1 MAAGGSRVS
10 SGRRGAKS
18 GRGAKIRREDL
29 APSPFLAGPFVPTI
43 DSLQE
48 ISSWPGTF
56 RERLRMARTEDRADL
71 TATLHQ
77 LDARLE
83 LRRAELS

>member
-1 MAAGGSRVS
+1 
-10 SGRRGAKS
+10 
-18 GRGAKIRREDL
+18 
-29 APSPFLAGPFVPTI
+29 VPTI